1 VDGGTG
7 QLVWSANYSTIYNER
22 PLAAA
27 VDQEG
32 NLYVI
37 GRGMGTGFYDILVLK
52 FREHDGSL
60 AWSRMIGGSALLDD
74 VGWDVAI
81 DSQGRPAICGLVG
94 TNLADADAMTAVL
107 DPVTGEDI
115 WRRDLPGA
123 INNIEVQGGWVAI
136 AANDDVIFGTR
147 TWEPATGFDLVLRR
161 YAAADG
167 TEIWAQ
173 RWNSGGNVA
182 DDPRALVL
190 DTAGDVLMAGVSDG
204 SYLVIKFDGSSGEPL
219 WHSTYSGPPNWYDVA
234 TCLAIAPD
242 GTVVASGF
250 SDGPGTGWDV
260 ATLALS
266 PVDGSQLWVHRFDG
280 HGLSDEA
287 RAITVS
293 PQGDVIVT
301 GYCYSY
307 QSGSDALVLFYEG
320 DGATTAVADGRVPL
334 PAALTD
340 AWPNPFNPRVNLSF
354 SLPQDAAVRLTI
366 HDVRGRLVTVV
377 ADDRRPAGTHTVAWD
392 GRDQT
397 GRPAPSGTYLA
408 VLQAGPERTSVKL
421 LLGK

>member
-1 VDGGTG
+1 MDGATG
-7 QLVWSANYSTIYNER
+7 QLVWSESYSTIYNER

-52 FREHDGSL
+52 FRENDGSL
-60 AWSRMIGGSALLDD
+60 IWSRMIGGAAMLDD
-74 VGWDVAI
+74 VGWDIAI
-81 DSQGRPAICGLVG
+81 DGQGRPVICGLVG

-107 DPVTGEDI
+107 DPTSGEDI
-115 WRRDLPGA
+115 WRMDLTGA

-136 AANDDVIFGTR
+136 AANDDVILGTR

-167 TEIWAQ
+167 AEIWAR
-173 RWNSGGNVA
+173 RWNSGGAVA
-182 DDPRALVL
+182 DDPRAMVL
-190 DTAGDVLMAGVSDG
+190 DAAGDVLMAGVSDA
-204 SYLVIKFDGSSGEPL
+204 SYLVIKFDGTTGEPL

-242 GTVVASGF
+242 GTVVVSGF
-250 SDGPGTGWDV
+250 SDGSGTGWDV
-260 ATLALS
+260 ATVALS
-266 PVDGSQLWVHRFDG
+266 PLDGEQLWVHRFDG

-293 PQGDVIVT
+293 PLGDVVVT
-301 GYCYSY
+301 GYCYSF
-307 QSGSDALVLFYEG
+307 QTGSDALVLFYEG
-320 DGATTAVADGRVPL
+320 QGVTAVPDGSLPL
-334 PAALTD
+334 AAALTG
-340 AWPNPFNPRVNLSF
+340 AWPNPFNPVVNLSF
-354 SLPQDAAVRLTI
+354 TLPQDGPVRLSI
-366 HDVRGRLVTVV
+366 HDVRGRLIASLVDGSHPGGV
-377 ADDRRPAGTHTVAWD
+377 HTVAWD

-408 VLQAGPERTSVKL
+408 VLQAGPERTSRKL
-421 LLGK
+421 MLGK